1 MKITAAASDLTQ
13 GYEALRAQAVGE
25 IPTMTP
31 RGLALF
37 LRGGLPS
44 WMCACVPT
52 GRPAPTATPV
62 ACSGQVSGLTS
73 LSVELVRLLT
83 EMALS
88 SQKMC
93 YA

>member
-31 RGLALF
+31 RGLAVF
-37 LRGGLPS
+37 MGRGLPS
-44 WMCACVPT
+44 WMCACMPT
-52 GRPAPTATPV
+52 GRPAPTSTPV
-62 ACSGQVSGLTS
+62 ARSGQVNGLTS

-83 EMALS
+83 EMALNS
-88 SQKMC
+88 HRRC